1 MGLFSKKIVPSS
13 TVDEKE
19 LSTISVKN
27 VNEKEIE
34 DLSKAFSNGCNNL
47 SKSSAI
53 ISNSAKEIETSINT
67 LTSSSVQQDEEL
79 TDVNTLLHSFRSN
92 MESLA
97 YNVVNVQIKVFETDK
112 LTDDGLNTFIDL
124 DHSLSSLQSS
134 FNVLSKTVNDLV
146 AKLESVNL
154 ITDSISQIASQ
165 TNLLSL
171 NAAIEAARAGE
182 AGKGFSVVAGE
193 VRKLAENS
201 KHSVE
206 SITTILNEI
215 KNDILTA
222 SKAMQEGNKSLEN
235 QHTTLANTKESFT
248 NIKANSTESKDEIDQ
263 CIVNLTNTSAD
274 KDKLIESI
282 EGISKLSHQH
292 VSLCNTIEK
301 NNNIQLNSIDK
312 INEEIDKLS
321 RLATK

>member
-124 DHSLSSLQSS
+124 DQSLSSLQSS

-301 NNNIQLNSIDK
+301 NNNIQLNSLDK

>member
-1 MGLFSKKIVPSS
+1 MGLFSRKIAPSS
-13 TVDEKE
+13 KFEENEIAIT
-19 LSTISVKN
+19 SVKN

-34 DLSKAFSNGCNNL
+34 DLNKAFLNGCNNL
-47 SKSSAI
+47 SQSSAI
-53 ISNSAKEIETSINT
+53 IGNSAKEIESSIDD
-67 LTSSSVQQDEEL
+67 LTNSSVQQDDEL
-79 TDVNTLLHSFRSN
+79 NDVNTLLHSFRSN

-124 DHSLSSLQSS
+124 DRSLSSLQSS

-206 SITTILNEI
+206 SITSILNEI

-263 CIVNLTNTSAD
+263 CIVNLTNTSSD

-282 EGISKLSHQH
+282 EGISKVSHHH
-292 VSLCNTIEK
+292 VSICNTISK
-301 NNNIQLNSIDK
+301 NNNVQLNNIDK
-312 INEEIDKLS
+312 INKEIERLS
-321 RLATK
+321 RLTSR

>member
-1 MGLFSKKIVPSS
+1 MGLFSKKISPAS
-13 TVDEKE
+13 TFEE
-19 LSTISVKN
+19 NEISITSEN
-27 VNEKEIE
+27 SANERVLK
-34 DLSKAFSNGCNNL
+34 DLTNTFSNGIANL
-47 SKSSAI
+47 SKNSSAI
-53 ISNSAKEIETSINT
+53 STSAKEIESSIADLATSTN
-67 LTSSSVQQDEEL
+67 QQDQEL
-79 TDVNTLLHSFRSN
+79 SDVNTLLHSFRSN

-112 LTDDGLNTFIDL
+112 LTDDGLNTFTDL
-124 DHSLSSLQSS
+124 DQSLTSLQSS
-134 FNVLSKTVNDLV
+134 FNVLSRTVNDLV
-146 AKLESVNL
+146 AKLESVNS

-206 SITTILNEI
+206 SITSILNEI

-235 QHTTLANTKESFT
+235 QHVTLANTKESFT
-248 NIKANSTESKDEIDQ
+248 NIKINSTESKDEIDQ
-263 CIVNLTNTSAD
+263 CIVNLTSTSAD
-274 KDKLIESI
+274 KDKLIETI
-282 EGISKLSHQH
+282 EDISKLSTHH
-292 VSLCNTIEK
+292 VSLCSTIEDST
-301 NNNIQLNSIDK
+301 NVQLDNIDK
-312 INEEIDKLS
+312 LNKEIDKL
-321 RLATK
+321 KKQI

>member
-1 MGLFSKKIVPSS
+1 MGLFSKKTAPSS
-13 TVDEKE
+13 KIEENEIAID
-19 LSTISVKN
+19 SVKN
-27 VNEKEIE
+27 VYEKNIE
-34 DLSKAFSNGCNNL
+34 DLSKTFCNGFDSL
-47 SKSSAI
+47 SERSTI
-53 ISNSAKEIETSINT
+53 IINSAKEIQNSMGD

-79 TDVNTLLHSFRSN
+79 NDVNTILHTFRSN

-97 YNVVNVQIKVFETDK
+97 YNIVNVQIKVFETDK

-124 DHSLSSLQSS
+124 DQSLTSLQSS
-134 FNVLSKTVNDLV
+134 FSVLSRTVNDLV
-146 AKLESVNL
+146 AKLESVNS

-235 QHTTLANTKESFT
+235 QHTTLDNTKKSLT
-248 NIKANSTESKDEIDQ
+248 IIKENSTESKDEIDQ
-263 CIVNLTNTSAD
+263 CIINLTNTSSD
-274 KDKLIESI
+274 KDKVIESI
-282 EGISKLSHQH
+282 ESISKISKDH
-292 VSLCNTIEK
+292 VSLCSIIE
-301 NNNIQLNSIDK
+301 NSNNEQLNNIDILNK
-312 INEEIDKLS
+312 EIDRLS
-321 RLATK
+321 RLAKK

>member
-1 MGLFSKKIVPSS
+1 MGLFSKKTSPAS
-13 TVDEKE
+13 TVEE
-19 LSTISVKN
+19 NEISITSEN
-27 VNEKEIE
+27 SANERVLK
-34 DLSKAFSNGCNNL
+34 DLTNTFSNGIANL
-47 SKSSAI
+47 SKNSSAI
-53 ISNSAKEIETSINT
+53 STSAKEIESSIADLATSTN
-67 LTSSSVQQDEEL
+67 QQDQEL
-79 TDVNTLLHSFRSN
+79 SDVNTLLHSFRSN

-112 LTDDGLNTFIDL
+112 LTDDGLNTFTDL
-124 DHSLSSLQSS
+124 DQSLTSLQSS
-134 FNVLSKTVNDLV
+134 FNVLSRTVNDLV
-146 AKLESVNL
+146 AKLESVNS

-206 SITTILNEI
+206 SITSILNEI

-235 QHTTLANTKESFT
+235 QHVTLANTKESFT
-248 NIKANSTESKDEIDQ
+248 NIKLNSTESKDEIDQ

-274 KDKLIESI
+274 KDKLIETI
-282 EGISKLSHQH
+282 EDISKLSTHH
-292 VSLCNTIEK
+292 VSLCSTIE
-301 NNNIQLNSIDK
+301 NSTNVQLDNIDK
-312 INEEIDKLS
+312 LNKEIDKL
-321 RLATK
+321 KKQI